1 MSIADELTAH
11 VVQTRFESLDKET
24 IERAKWR
31 MIDAIGCLIAG
42 ANAPGCRMMLD
53 LVKKWGGA
61 KESTVLVHGVKAP
74 SHNVAMVNSMMTRSY
89 DFEPVEAEGE
99 DKSSPAHISGTTV
112 STALTVAEQ
121 QAASGKGLIT
131 ALVLGDDLA
140 ARLGVA
146 SGFDFDLGW
155 DNTGTINMF
164 GATTIAGKLLE
175 LEEKQ
180 LLNAFGIAINQLAG
194 TMDGVW
200 DKSVTFKL
208 PISLAARNGIFSAE
222 LAKQGFSGVKDPFL
236 GRHGYFSLYCRNY
249 NTENLTKNL
258 GKRFYAD
265 CIIKPYSSC
274 RATHSYI
281 DTALKIAST
290 NVFEVGNIEEITIH
304 LTPAHLNGFVGQPFI
319 IGETPQVDA
328 AFSIRYTVANALI
341 RKGVKPEH
349 FTNEFINDPRIRM
362 LIDKMRLI
370 PDLQSGTSRTS
381 EIYVK
386 MKDGRVFSAFTEVPQ
401 GHIFKTPLTK
411 DEIMAKYRANV
422 AFSQTISSQ
431 NADKVAG
438 KIEKLEELQNVG
450 ELIRL
455 LIKP

>member
-1 MSIADELTAH
+1 MSIAEELAANIAR
-11 VVQTRFESLDKET
+11 TRFESLDKET
-24 IERAKWR
+24 VERAKWR

-42 ANAPGCRMMLD
+42 ANAPGCRMLVD

-61 KESTVLVHGVKAP
+61 EESTILVHGFKAP

-99 DKSSPAHISGTTV
+99 NKSSPAHISATTV
-112 STALTVAEQ
+112 STALAVAEQ
-121 QAASGKGLIT
+121 QAASGKELIA

-146 SGFDFDLGW
+146 SGFSFDLGW

-164 GATTIAGKLLE
+164 GSTAIAGKLLK
-175 LEEKQ
+175 LDAKQ
-180 LLNAFGIAINQLAG
+180 ILNAFGIAINQLAG

-200 DKSVTFKL
+200 DKTVVFKL

-236 GRHGYFSLYCRNY
+236 SRHGYFSLYCRNY
-249 NTENLTKNL
+249 NTENLAKDL

-274 RATHSYI
+274 RATHPSI
-281 DTALKIAST
+281 DAVLKIAST
-290 NVFEVGNIEEITIH
+290 NVVEVENIEEITIH
-304 LTPAHLNGFVGQPFI
+304 LPPATLNGFVGQPFK

-328 AFSIRYTVANALI
+328 AFSIRYAVANALI

-349 FTNEFINDPRIRM
+349 FTNESINDPRISR
-362 LIDKMRLI
+362 LIDKMRLVAN
-370 PDLQSGTSRTS
+370 PQSGTSKTS
-381 EIYVK
+381 EIDVR
-386 MKDGRVFSAFTEVPQ
+386 MKDGKVFSADTEVPK
-401 GHIFKTPLTK
+401 GHIFKTPLTEN
-411 DEIMAKYRANV
+411 EIVAKYRANV
-422 AFSQTISSQ
+422 AFSQTISSH
-431 NADKVAG
+431 NADKVLG
-438 KIEKLEELQNVG
+438 TIQKLEELHNVR

-455 LIKP
+455 LVKG